1 MNKAEVNKQDRL
13 IKAEVYNETSILLT
27 FESGEQRVLDLH
39 HLLAL
44 ENESHLS
51 EPIKERWKTM
61 WEEGGFLKPK
71 VVSGDLV
78 FEGWVEIFGEDLKR
92 WTERTSIYSRY
103 IM

>member
-44 ENESHLS
+44 ENEPHLS
-51 EPIKERWKTM
+51 EPIKQRWKNM
-61 WEEGGFLKPK
+61 WKKENILKSK
-71 VVSGDLV
+71 VLSGDLV

-92 WTERTSIYSRY
+92 WTEKIN
-103 IM
+103 I